1 MLCAIIPATG
11 LFRQLTDNS
20 CISWRIVGACYM
32 IGGIIAGYQ
41 EDQEATCG
49 DSKRTVTKWLMRCSD
64 GLVASLYCIF
74 DSDLDAAVMLGTR
87 LPLEIFYPLC
97 ENRTM

>member
-1 MLCAIIPATG
+1 
-11 LFRQLTDNS
+11 
-20 CISWRIVGACYM
+20 V
-32 IGGIIAGYQ
+32 
-41 EDQEATCG
+41 G
-49 DSKRTVTKWLMRCSD
+49 DSERTVTKWLMRCSD

-97 ENRTM
+97 EDRTMTTNRKADMQSKIKYWLKTAPTRDRVSR